1 LKALAE
7 AAEPHP
13 LMRDLRLEV
22 VGGIAFLSIDRPQA
36 RNALALQTMAE
47 LDEALETVRL
57 ERARVLVIRG
67 AGDKAF
73 CAGGDIKE
81 LEHMRSEE
89 EAAAMAHAMRA
100 TLDRIP
106 QLAIPVIAGLNGDAL
121 GGGAEL
127 ALACDFRV
135 AAAHAR
141 IGFPQISLGLM
152 PAWGAS
158 ERLASLVGR
167 GRALRILLGGQ
178 ALLAEEAF
186 QLGLVEMVVPSAAF
200 DEKLKE
206 TALAIAAAP
215 PAAVAGIK
223 SSVNAV
229 LPHRHPELADT
240 TVEAFARTWAD
251 PAHWKA
257 VEEMGKRRR
266 KKP

>member
-1 LKALAE
+1 V
-7 AAEPHP
+7 
-13 LMRDLRLEV
+13 RDLRLEV
-22 VGGIAFLSIDRPQA
+22 VSGVATLSIDRPDA

-47 LDEALETVRL
+47 LDEALETVRT

-81 LEHMRSEE
+81 LEQMRSETD
-89 EAAAMAHAMRA
+89 ASAMAHQMRA

-127 ALACDFRV
+127 AVACDFRV

-167 GRALRILLGGQ
+167 GRALSILLGGR
-178 ALLAEEAF
+178 AMPAAEAQ
-186 QLGLVEMVVPSAAF
+186 QLGLVEIIVSSAQF
-200 DEKLKE
+200 DEKLME
-206 TALAIAAAP
+206 LAMGIAAAP

-229 LPHRHPELADT
+229 WPHRHPELAAT
-240 TVEAFARTWAD
+240 TVEAFARTWVD
-251 PAHWKA
+251 PAHWTA
-257 VEEMGKRRR
+257 AEHMEKRRR
-266 KKP
+266 KKQ

>member
-1 LKALAE
+1 
-7 AAEPHP
+7 
-13 LMRDLRLEV
+13 MRDLRLEV
-22 VGGIAFLSIDRPQA
+22 VSGVATLSIDRPQA
-36 RNALALQTMAE
+36 RNALALQTMTE
-47 LDEALETVRL
+47 LDEALETVRK

-73 CAGGDIKE
+73 CAGGDVKE
-81 LEHMRSEE
+81 LEQMRSEE
-89 EAAAMAHAMRA
+89 EAAAMAHRMRA

-127 ALACDFRV
+127 AVACDFRI

-167 GRALRILLGGQ
+167 GRALAILLGGRLMPAAE
-178 ALLAEEAF
+178 AL
-186 QLGLVEMVVPSAAF
+186 QLGLVEMVVPDAEF
-200 DEKLKE
+200 DVSLHEL
-206 TALAIAAAP
+206 ALGIAAAP

-223 SSVNAV
+223 SSINAV
-229 LPHRHPELADT
+229 RPHRHPELANT
-240 TVEAFARTWAD
+240 TVEAFARIWAD
-251 PAHWKA
+251 PAHWEA
-257 VEEMGKRRR
+257 VERMERRRR
-266 KKP
+266 KKQ

>member
-1 LKALAE
+1 
-7 AAEPHP
+7 
-13 LMRDLRLEV
+13 MRDLQLEV
-22 VGGIAFLSIDRPQA
+22 AGGVATLSIDRPAA
-36 RNALALQTMAE
+36 RNALALQTMDE
-47 LDEALETVRL
+47 LDEAIDIVRR
-57 ERARVLVIRG
+57 ERARVLIVRG

-89 EAAAMAHAMRA
+89 EAAAMARRMRT
-100 TLDRIP
+100 TLDSIP

-127 ALACDFRV
+127 ALACDFRI
-135 AAAHAR
+135 AAEHAR
-141 IGFPQISLGLM
+141 IGFTQILLGLM

-167 GRALRILLGGQ
+167 GRALTMLLGG
-178 ALLAEEAF
+178 AAMTADEAYR
-186 QLGLVEMVVPSAAF
+186 LGLVEVVVPSTKF
-200 DEKLKE
+200 DERLNE
-206 TALAIAAAP
+206 VARGIAAAP

-229 LPHRHPELADT
+229 RPHRSPELADESI
-240 TVEAFARTWAD
+240 EAFARIWAD

-257 VEEMGKRRR
+257 VEKMEKRRR
-266 KKP
+266 EKQ